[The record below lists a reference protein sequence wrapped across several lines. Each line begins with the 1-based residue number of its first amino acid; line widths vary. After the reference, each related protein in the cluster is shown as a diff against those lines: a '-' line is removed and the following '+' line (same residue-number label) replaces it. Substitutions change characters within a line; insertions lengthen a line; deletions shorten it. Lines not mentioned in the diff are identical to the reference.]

1 MTRLDRWGLASC
13 LGRTQTWIH
22 FTWKWGTRLP
32 FHGAKLLKAWISH
45 LVQHLTALVES
56 GVIIILCQVL
66 LAPFRQL
73 SLLWGLKRLFLTK
86 SEFVLQFSTEVGS
99 DGLRHI
105 SSSYRNYYN
114 KWGLLHSD
122 FLFSPPDYDD
132 NLLFRGTSSAFLLL
146 RGFCVGNWTKTW
158 LAFQNSQVWN
168 KHHQRREYFSLFK
181 LHQL

>member
-1 MTRLDRWGLASC
+1 MRFSFMSWQNPNLDPLHMKMGHRLL
-13 LGRTQTWIH
+13 
-22 FTWKWGTRLP
+22 

-56 GVIIILCQVL
+56 GVIIILCKVL

-86 SEFVLQFSTEVGS
+86 SEFVLQFSAVVGS
-99 DGLRHI
+99 DGPRHI
-105 SSSYRNYYN
+105 YSSYRNYCN

-122 FLFSPPDYDD
+122 FLFSPLDYDD
-132 NLLFRGTSSAFLLL
+132 NILFQSTSSAFLLL
-146 RGFCVGNWTKTW
+146 RGFCIGNWTKTW

-168 KHHQRREYFSLFK
+168 KHHQRWECFSLFK